1 MVLLMRSFTE
11 KTKGSNSTEHQMSLV
26 NLHTEMELETKD
38 NKLEKCRRG
47 GDISDGDERG
57 SKTNAPV
64 HVNLSKTANFTDLIV

>member
-1 MVLLMRSFTE
+1 
-11 KTKGSNSTEHQMSLV
+11 MSLV

-47 GDISDGDERG
+47 GAISDGDERG

-64 HVNLSKTANFTDLIV
+64 HANLSKTANFTDLIV

>member
-1 MVLLMRSFTE
+1 
-11 KTKGSNSTEHQMSLV
+11 MSLV

-57 SKTNAPV
+57 NKTNAPV